1 MVAVFECLNHI
12 NTSDRPV
19 ASTLFNYFFFSL
31 PAWTTRGRIISV
43 QKEKYI
49 VIIRQIWRHTRKKL
63 SVIRERY
70 GLRSTFSAVAEDDW
84 LPFQVP
90 AGA

>member
-19 ASTLFNYFFFSL
+19 ASTLFNYFFSL
-31 PAWTTRGRIISV
+31 PAWTTQGRIISV
-43 QKEKYI
+43 QREKYI
-49 VIIRQIWRHTRKKL
+49 VIIRQILRQMRKKL
-63 SVIRERY
+63 LVIRERY
-70 GLRSTFSAVAEDDW
+70 GLQSMFSAVAEDDW